1 MSPTRVMIVEDQT
14 VFREM
19 LAELLRLDGAYEVV
33 GVFGAARQ
41 ALAALDQCRPGLALI
56 DLVLPDLSGL
66 ELVRELRARLPALR
80 ILVVTAQER
89 PELMRELTAIGA
101 HGIVTK
107 GTPLSELREAVRRVA
122 AGRSYHCP
130 ASRAALRPQQGGAL
144 APRPRL
150 SAREQQIVRLVALGQ
165 SSKEIAAA
173 LEISPKTVANHRHRI
188 ARKLEVGDV
197 AGLTRYALA
206 QGWIV
211 EDA

>member
-1 MSPTRVMIVEDQT
+1 MNPTKVMIVEDQT

-19 LAELLRLDGAYEVV
+19 LAELLRLDAAYEVV
-33 GVFGAARQ
+33 GVFAAARQ
-41 ALAALDQCRPGLALI
+41 ALAALDRCRPELALV

-66 ELVRELRARLPALR
+66 ELVRELRGRVPALR

-89 PELMRELTAIGA
+89 PELLQELAAIGA

-107 GTPLSELREAVRRVA
+107 GAPLSELREAVRRVA

-130 ASRAALRPQQGGAL
+130 ASRAALRPQQRGGA

-150 SAREQQIVRLVALGQ
+150 SAREQQIVRLVALGR

-173 LEISPKTVANHRHRI
+173 LAIAPKTVANHRHRI
-188 ARKLEVGDV
+188 GRKLAIGDV